1 MNALGLMPRGLREG
15 PLPPRIREKLP
26 EKAARVEPGRQAEAR
41 PTADQASRTRRQALA
56 HDGLAGWAAVSPST
70 TERCRKPVRGP
81 VVICEKRTFLGIQAV
96 NLAAPWRRAAPSLPG
111 PGYSWCG
118 ECGTSPHPGTREGR
132 CPEGL
137 VSRTGLPGT
146 SGLVQARRVAGPG
159 PTLSTVTTCV

>member
-41 PTADQASRTRRQALA
+41 PTADQASRTRRQALT

-70 TERCRKPVRGP
+70 TERCRKPVRGS

-111 PGYSWCG
+111 P
-118 ECGTSPHPGTREGR
+118 ECSRECVRDR

-159 PTLSTVTTCV
+159 PTLSTVTLPVCKHVSVD